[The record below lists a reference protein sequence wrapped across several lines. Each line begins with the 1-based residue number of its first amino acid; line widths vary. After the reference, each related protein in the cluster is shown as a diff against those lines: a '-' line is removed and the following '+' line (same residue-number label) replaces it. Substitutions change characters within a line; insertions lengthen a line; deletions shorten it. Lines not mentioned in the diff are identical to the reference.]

1 MAVETAR
8 MAKTDAVREFL
19 QSRKTAAHL
28 VKAGL
33 PGLVERWE
41 RITEDIAQ
49 GYELSLED
57 LLADLDLRNLIA
69 GALEVATA
77 EEKTAV
83 ATKLA
88 SADKRF
94 RLHTEPSP
102 CLWGEDVAE
111 DEGWTAKTH
120 WWYFA
125 RPRRPGREL
134 KRDLKRLAEE
144 S

>member
-8 MAKTDAVREFL
+8 TSKTDAVRDFL
-19 QSRKTAAHL
+19 KSRGTAAHL
-28 VKAGL
+28 TKSGL
-33 PGLVERWE
+33 PGLVDRWE
-41 RITEDIAQ
+41 RITEDVAA

-69 GALEVATA
+69 GALDVASA
-77 EEKTAV
+77 EEKTAI

-88 SADKRF
+88 AADKRF
-94 RLHTEPSP
+94 RLHTESSP

-111 DEGWTAKTH
+111 DEGWTPKTH

-134 KRDLKRLAEE
+134 KRDLKRLVEE

>member
-1 MAVETAR
+1 MA
-8 MAKTDAVREFL
+8 AKTMTQTDAVRDFL
-19 QSRKTAAHL
+19 KERGAAAHL
-28 VKAGL
+28 VKSGL
-33 PGLVERWE
+33 PGLVDRWE
-41 RITEDIAQ
+41 RISEDIAT

-69 GALEVATA
+69 GALDVATE
-77 EEKTAV
+77 EEKAGIQ
-83 ATKLA
+83 AKLA
-88 SADKRF
+88 TADKRF

-111 DEGWTAKTH
+111 DEGWTPKKQ

-134 KRDLKRLAEE
+134 KRDLKRMLEE